1 MSIID
6 DPKVWGGWTLGV
18 PGARLIAEALD
29 SRQPTCIL
37 EAGSGASTAVF
48 GEYARHWTIPP
59 EVVSLES
66 DATYFQATKA
76 MLIDRGLDSWVD
88 LRVVP
93 LDVYPVQGRDY
104 LWYEDRD
111 LPKGI
116 DFALIDG
123 PPGHISSGR
132 AAALPALWPR
142 LAPDFELW
150 LDDAQ
155 RSREATSLR
164 LWKEFDVKIELFDN
178 GPKQMA
184 RIRPAFSRPGR
195 RIRR

>member
-1 MSIID
+1 VSIID
-6 DPKVWGGWTLGV
+6 DPTVWGGWTLGV
-18 PGARLIAEALD
+18 PGARLIAQALRD
-29 SRQPTCIL
+29 RLPTCIV
-37 EAGSGASTAVF
+37 EAGSGTSTVVF
-48 GEYARHWTIPP
+48 AEYAQWGET

-66 DATYFQATKA
+66 DAMYFQATKA
-76 MLIDRGLDSWVD
+76 MLIDRELDARVD

-93 LDVYPVQGRDY
+93 LDVYPVRGRDY
-104 LWYEDRD
+104 LWYENKD
-111 LPKGI
+111 LPDGI

-123 PPGHISSGR
+123 PPGHVSTGR

-155 RSREATSLR
+155 RSREANSLR
-164 LWKEFDVKIELFDN
+164 LWKEFNVQIELFDN

-184 RIRPAFSRPGR
+184 RIRR
-195 RIRR
+195 